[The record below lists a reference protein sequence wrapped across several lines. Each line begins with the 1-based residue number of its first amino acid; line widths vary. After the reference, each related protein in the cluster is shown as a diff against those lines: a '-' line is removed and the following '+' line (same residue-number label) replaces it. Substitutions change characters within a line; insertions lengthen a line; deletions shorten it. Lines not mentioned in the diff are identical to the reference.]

1 MRDKKR
7 KGVET
12 MENRNEYLEMLDKL
26 NITKHGTKAR
36 KEIAQK
42 MRESETERLNA
53 INFRVAPT
61 PGIDSGAGGK
71 VIEFNATREGSEKY
85 RISKFGEADNFANI
99 NGRATRVEM
108 KSNSGRIGAI
118 IRALAQGKEG
128 YIVYDYN
135 VCNANTKGETW
146 QVPQKI
152 FTFSAFVA
160 LLNSV
165 GAIRINE
172 GHEKKGY
179 TDREYAIQASTKKF
193 YNALKDSPALIYD
206 KNKKYTSEEIARVF

>member
-1 MRDKKR
+1 
-7 KGVET
+7 
-12 MENRNEYLEMLDKL
+12 MENRNEYLEMLEKL
-26 NITKHGTKAR
+26 NTTKHGTKER
-36 KEIAQK
+36 KKLAQEI
-42 MRESETERLNA
+42 REKEKERLNA
-53 INFRVAPT
+53 IDFRVKPT

-71 VIEFNATREGSEKY
+71 AIEFDATREGSEKY
-85 RISKFGEADNFANI
+85 RISKMGEADNFAI
-99 NGRATRVEM
+99 IDGHAKRVEM

-118 IRALAQGKEG
+118 IRSLAQGKDG
-128 YIVYDYN
+128 FIVYDYK

-152 FTFSAFVA
+152 FTFSAFIA

-179 TDREYAIQASTKKF
+179 SDREFAIQASTKKF
-193 YNALKDSPALIYD
+193 YNAIKNSPALLYD